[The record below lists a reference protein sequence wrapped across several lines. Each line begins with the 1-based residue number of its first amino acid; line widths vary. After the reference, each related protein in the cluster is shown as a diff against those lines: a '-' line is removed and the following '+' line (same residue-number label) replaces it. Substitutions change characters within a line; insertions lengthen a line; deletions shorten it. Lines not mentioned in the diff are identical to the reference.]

1 MKKKNLLLLAL
12 ALAATATAWLL
23 YQYTFNSSHRDISS
37 ETASA
42 EVSAQ
47 SLQEAFLADE
57 TAASANYLDQ
67 VVAVSGTI
75 TDIEDQSLT
84 LDDLVLVG
92 MENTNNESM
101 ATGTSVTIKGR
112 CIGFDELL
120 EMVKIDQAT
129 LITNAN

>member
-1 MKKKNLLLLAL
+1 MKKKNVILLAL
-12 ALAATATAWLL
+12 ALAAAVTAWLL

-47 SLQEAFLADE
+47 RLQEAFLADE
-57 TAASANYLDQ
+57 TAASGNYLDQ
-67 VVAVSGTI
+67 VVAVTGTI
-75 TDIEDQSLT
+75 TELEDQSLT
-84 LDDLVLVG
+84 LDDRVLVG
-92 MENTNNESM
+92 MEASDDSTLSP
-101 ATGTSVTIKGR
+101 GTAVTIKGR

-129 LITNAN
+129 LINPN